1 MQAAALVEQS
11 VTPASSFMVSGM
23 SSDLDITISREPSR
37 IDRGDR
43 RLVIYPA
50 DSGFDILE
58 DIDRVTDYALEP
70 NIFFAPRFLVPAMPR
85 IDSRQV
91 RLMLL
96 QDGAED
102 APETRFLMPYSVEK
116 SGFGMGPQVIRAW
129 STMFSPYGVPIV
141 ERRESSRILD
151 DLLATLG
158 DPATA
163 LPKVL
168 VLPDIMMDSPTIT
181 TLRGVAIGRGLPVMT
196 TNSVQRPFLQSEKD
210 SVDYFADTL
219 SKSSRR
225 NMRRLLRQLGEIGQF
240 EYDVARNPS
249 EVRVALEEFLLL
261 ENAGWKGRQRTSL
274 AADRFHAAFAREAVN
289 NLAERDLCRIHSYKL
304 DGRVIASLIVFVQSG
319 HAWTWKTT
327 YDEGLS
333 QYSPGT
339 LLTMQ
344 ITESHL
350 EDPNIEITDS
360 CAVEDHPVMAR
371 LWSERREF
379 ATMVIGLQPH
389 LDREARQVIS
399 QMELYRSTRN
409 AAKTMRERLSHLV
422 RSN

>member
-1 MQAAALVEQS
+1 MQAAALMEQS
-11 VTPASSFMVSGM
+11 VTPADSFMVSGIA
-23 SSDLDITISREPSR
+23 SDLDLPVSREPSR

-43 RLVIYPA
+43 RLIIYPA

-70 NIFFAPRFLVPAMPR
+70 NIFFTPRFLVPAMPR

-96 QDGAED
+96 QDGPED

-116 SGFGMGPQVIRAW
+116 PGFGMGPQVVRAW
-129 STMFSPYGVPIV
+129 TTPFSLFGVPIV
-141 ERRESSRILD
+141 ERRETSRILD
-151 DLLATLG
+151 DMLATLG
-158 DPATA
+158 DPEFP

-168 VLPDIMMDSPTIT
+168 VLPEIMMDNATIT
-181 TLRGVAIGRGLPVMT
+181 TLRGVAIGRGLPVFT
-196 TNSVQRPFLQSEKD
+196 TGSVQRPFLQSEKD
-210 SVDYFADTL
+210 SVDYFAETI

-225 NMRRLLRQLGEIGQF
+225 NMKRLLRQLGEKGEF
-240 EYDVARNPS
+240 EYEVARSPS

-289 NLAERDLCRIHSYKL
+289 NLAARDLCRIHSFKL

-327 YDEGLS
+327 YDEALA

-339 LLTMQ
+339 LLIMRV
-344 ITESHL
+344 TESHL
-350 EDPNIEITDS
+350 EDPNIQITDS

-389 LDREARQVIS
+389 LDREARQVVS

-409 AAKTMRERLSHLV
+409 AAKSMRDRLHHMVS
-422 RSN
+422 SK

>member
-1 MQAAALVEQS
+1 MQAAALIEQN
-11 VTPASSFMVSGM
+11 VTPANSFVVSGIA
-23 SSDLDITISREPSR
+23 SDLDVPVTREPSR

-70 NIFFAPRFLVPAMPR
+70 NIFFAPRYLVPAMPR
-85 IDSRQV
+85 IDNRQV

-96 QDGAED
+96 QDGPED

-116 SGFGMGPQVIRAW
+116 SGFGIGPQVIRGW
-129 STMFSPYGVPIV
+129 SNLFSPYSVPIV

-158 DPATA
+158 DPGLG

-168 VLPDIMMDSPTIT
+168 VLPDIMMDNATIT
-181 TLRGVAIGRGLPVMT
+181 TLRGVAIGRGLPVLT
-196 TNSVQRPFLQSEKD
+196 TGSVQRPFLQSEKD
-210 SVDYFADTL
+210 SVDYFAETI
-219 SKSSRR
+219 SSRSRR
-225 NMRRLLRQLGEIGQF
+225 NFRRLLRQLGELGQLD
-240 EYDVARNPS
+240 YDVARNPS
-249 EVRVALEEFLLL
+249 DVRIALEEFLLL

-274 AADRFHAAFAREAVN
+274 AADRFHAAFTREAVN
-289 NLAERDLCRIHSYKL
+289 NLAERDLCRIHSFKL
-304 DGRVIASLIVFVQSG
+304 DGKVIASLIVFVQSG

-327 YDEGLS
+327 YDETLS

-339 LLTMQ
+339 LLIMR

-350 EDPNIEITDS
+350 EDPNIQITDS
-360 CAVEDHPVMAR
+360 CAVEDHPVMTR
-371 LWSERREF
+371 LWAERREF
-379 ATMVIGLQPH
+379 ATMIIGLQPH
-389 LDREARQVIS
+389 MDREARQVVS
-399 QMELYRSTRN
+399 QMELHRSTRN
-409 AAKTMRERLSHLV
+409 AAKTVRARMKHLI
-422 RSN
+422 RR

>member
-1 MQAAALVEQS
+1 MQAAALMEQGI
-11 VTPASSFMVSGM
+11 TPASSFMISGIA
-23 SSDLDITISREPSR
+23 SDLDLQVSREPSR

-58 DIDRVTDYALEP
+58 DIDRVTDYAMEP

-85 IDSRQV
+85 IDSREV

-96 QDGAED
+96 QDGPEEK
-102 APETRFLMPYSVEK
+102 PETRFLIPYSVEK
-116 SGFGMGPQVIRAW
+116 AGFGMGPQVIRAW
-129 STMFSPYGVPIV
+129 TTPFSLYGVPLV

-158 DPATA
+158 DPGFA

-168 VLPDIMMDSPTIT
+168 VLPDVMMDNATIT
-181 TLRGVAIGRGLPVMT
+181 ALRGVAIGRGLPVST
-196 TNSVQRPFLQSEKD
+196 TGSVQRPFLQSEKD
-210 SVDYFADTL
+210 SVDYFAETI

-225 NMRRLLRQLGEIGQF
+225 NMKRLLRQLGEKGEF
-240 EYDVARNPS
+240 EYDVARSPS
-249 EVRVALEEFLLL
+249 DVRVALEEFLLL

-289 NLAERDLCRIHSYKL
+289 NLAERDLCRIHSFKL

-319 HAWTWKTT
+319 HAWTWKTA
-327 YDEGLS
+327 YDEALS

-339 LLTMQ
+339 LLIMRV
-344 ITESHL
+344 TESHL
-350 EDPNIEITDS
+350 EDPNIEMTDS
-360 CAVEDHPVMAR
+360 CAVEDHPVMTR

-389 LDREARQVIS
+389 LDREVRQVVS

-409 AAKTMRERLSHLV
+409 AAKTMRDRLKHLV
-422 RSN
+422 RR

>member
-1 MQAAALVEQS
+1 MQAAALMEQGI
-11 VTPASSFMVSGM
+11 TRASSFMVSGIA
-23 SSDLDITISREPSR
+23 SDLDLPVSREPSR

-85 IDSRQV
+85 IDNRQV

-96 QDGAED
+96 QDGPED
-102 APETRFLMPYSVEK
+102 TAETRFLMPYSVEK
-116 SGFGMGPQVIRAW
+116 SGFGVGPQVIRAW
-129 STMFSPYGVPIV
+129 TTPFSLYGVPIV
-141 ERRESSRILD
+141 ERRETSRILD

-158 DPATA
+158 DPGVA
-163 LPKVL
+163 LPKIL
-168 VLPDIMMDSPTIT
+168 VLPDIMMDNATIR
-181 TLRGVAIGRGLPVMT
+181 TLRGVAIGRGLPLYT
-196 TNSVQRPFLQSEKD
+196 TGSVQRPFLQSEKD
-210 SVDYFADTL
+210 SVDYFAETI

-225 NMRRLLRQLGEIGQF
+225 NMKRLLRQLGELGQF
-240 EYDVARNPS
+240 EYDVARSPS
-249 EVRVALEEFLLL
+249 DVRIAFEEFLLL

-289 NLAERDLCRIHSYKL
+289 SLAERDLCRIHSFKL
-304 DGRVIASLIVFVQSG
+304 DGRVIASLVVFVQSG

-327 YDEGLS
+327 YDEALS

-339 LLTMQ
+339 LLIMRV
-344 ITESHL
+344 TESHL

-389 LDREARQVIS
+389 LDREVRQVVS
-399 QMELYRSTRN
+399 QMDIYRSTRN
-409 AAKTMRERLSHLV
+409 AAKTMRDRLSHLV
-422 RSN
+422 RR